1 MKKILGLDLGT
12 NSIGWAVVNAEVE
25 NGETKIK
32 AIEAAGSRI
41 IPMDAG
47 KLGDFEKGK
56 GNSKSKAAERTV
68 FRGKRRLIER
78 FKLRRERLNRVLNV
92 MGFLPEHYSSALNR
106 YGQFIDYQEPKLPW
120 AKDKNGKSI
129 FLFQE
134 SFLEMC
140 EDFKQVQ
147 PNLKNIPTDWT
158 IYYLRKKALTK
169 AISKQELAWILLQFN
184 QKRGYYQFREEE
196 KENKS
201 QNTYYCESKVIK
213 IETTKKGK
221 EKFSNI
227 ITLENGVTGT
237 LESKAPLNWEGRV
250 RELIVTKRV
259 DKAGNETI
267 ILREPS
273 SNDKDIIWESIKEQ
287 TERLLDF
294 NGKRKYIGEYIYNE
308 LLRNPDQKIIGK
320 FVQVVGR
327 EYYKE
332 ELIQILNK
340 QKELGNIVELNDT
353 ELLNECINA
362 LYPNNEPHRNILKQ
376 RDFTNLFVE
385 DILFYQRPLKSKK
398 SLIADCPYETKG
410 YKDDSGNIKVESL
423 KCVAKSHP
431 LFQEFRLWQF
441 IKNLRIYEREAK
453 VDGVLKT
460 NYDKTAEYLNN
471 EDAIVT
477 LFDFLKKK
485 KEITQT
491 ALLKH
496 FKLDDTEYRWNY
508 VEDKKYPCNVTY
520 VSLLSRIKKAGLKE
534 DFLTEEIVERLWHI
548 LYSISSKVEI
558 GKALR
563 TFAEKHSIEDKDTFA
578 EELQKEVFPKEYASY
593 SLKAIKKLLPL
604 MKVGK
609 YWSEDAID
617 SNTRERIEKIL
628 TGEVDEKI
636 NDRTREKLQS
646 LNDIS
651 QFKYLPLWL
660 ACYVVY
666 RRHSEAKEITKWESP
681 EKIDEFLR
689 QFKQHSLR
697 NPIVEQIVTETLRT
711 VRDIW
716 TQIGSIDEIH
726 LELGRELKNSKEK
739 KAKISKQNTS
749 NENTNLRIRT
759 ILKELTGEYSLSQHK
774 KFKIYEDFA
783 LSNLQEDDKD
793 FAFIEQIK
801 QNYEPSKSDIIKY
814 KAWLEQKYQS
824 PYTGRVIPLSK
835 LFTDAYQIEHI
846 IPQARYFDDSFNN
859 KVICEAEVNK
869 EKNKMLGYEFISE
882 RGGEVIT
889 LSGGES
895 VTLFRLEEYE
905 DFVNKHYSKESQA
918 DKRIN
923 LLRTEVPD
931 NFTHSQLNDTRYISR
946 FVMSLLSNIVREKQ
960 EDETYEEEATSK
972 NLIPC
977 TGGTTTRLKKD
988 WGMNDVW
995 DRIILPRFQRLNV
1008 LTNLED
1014 SNETKKDSFTIVK
1027 NGKELP
1033 IVPDDLLKGFDK
1045 KRIDHR
1051 HHAMDAIVIACTT
1064 RSHVSLI
1071 NNENAAEASKNKEA
1085 EDARHKLQSKLRNKK
1100 PVELQNGKTIEVYDK
1115 FKKPWDTFT
1124 QDAEKAL
1131 RDIVVS
1137 FKQNL
1142 RVVTKATNKTQYKE
1156 GKKTKTQKQ
1165 RKGDLLAIR
1174 KSLHADT
1181 FFGEVNLRFK
1191 KWASLSIAL
1200 KTPNTI
1206 VDKELKAEVYRLK
1219 ALGKDDKAIIK
1230 YFEDNKDVW
1239 SEIKNDKVE
1248 VYYFTKDTNDKYF
1261 ATRKS
1266 LLDVFTIKEDDKKTL
1281 KKTEQ
1286 TAKEKGDEKQNKEKK
1301 VEKIIEKITDTG
1313 IQKIVINHLKANEGN
1328 FEKAFSRE
1336 GFEDMN
1342 RNIYELNGNK
1352 PHQPIYKI
1360 RKYEKAD
1367 KFPVG
1372 TKGTKSKKFVEA
1384 DTGTN
1389 LFFAIYELENGNR
1402 VYITVPLN
1410 IVIDCQKAKQKE
1422 WKTYLDEVLKEKKY
1436 VVKEAK
1442 LLFIISPNDLVYLPT
1457 QEELKTKQY
1466 SFDRNRIYK
1475 FVSSSGNQAF
1485 FVPFFI
1491 ANAIV
1496 KTTELGANNK
1506 AERAW
1511 TNEMI
1516 KETCIPIK
1524 VDRLG
1529 NIIS

>member
-12 NSIGWAVVNAEVE
+12 NSIGWAVVNAAVE

-32 AIEAAGSRI
+32 TIESAGSRI

-47 KLGDFEKGK
+47 TLGDFEKGQ
-56 GNSKSKAAERTV
+56 GNSKSKAAERTE

-78 FKLRRERLNRVLNV
+78 FKLRRERLNRVLNI
-92 MGFLPEHYSSALNR
+92 MGFLPEHYSSCLNR

-120 AKDKNGKSI
+120 VKNENGKST

-140 EDFKQVQ
+140 EDFKHAH

-169 AISKQELAWILLQFN
+169 AITKQELAWILLQFN
-184 QKRGYYQFREEE
+184 QKRGYYQFRQDE

-201 QNTYYCESKVIK
+201 QNSYYCESKVIK
-213 IETTKKGK
+213 IETTTKGK
-221 EKFSNI
+221 EKFSNV
-227 ITLENGVTGT
+227 ITLENGVTGSM
-237 LESKAPLNWEGRV
+237 ESKAPLNWEGRI
-250 RELIVTKRV
+250 RELIVTKKV
-259 DKAGNETI
+259 DKATGNEVIT
-267 ILREPS
+267 LREPS
-273 SNDKDIIWESIKEQ
+273 LNDKDIIWESIKEQ
-287 TERLLDF
+287 TERLLNF
-294 NGKRKYIGEYIYNE
+294 NGERKHIGEYIYDE
-308 LLRNPDQKIIGK
+308 LLKNPAQKIIGK
-320 FVQVVGR
+320 FIQVVGR

-332 ELIQILNK
+332 ELIQILNN
-340 QKELGNIVELNDT
+340 QKEFIAELNDT

-362 LYPNNEPHRNILKQ
+362 LYPNNETHSNILKQ
-376 RDFTNLFVE
+376 KDFTNLFVE

-398 SLIADCPYETKG
+398 SLIADCPYEARV
-410 YKDDSGNIKVESL
+410 YKNDDKIIREPL
-423 KCVAKSHP
+423 KCVSKSHP

-441 IKNLRIYEREAK
+441 IQNLKIYKREDR
-453 VDGVLKT
+453 VNGVLKT
-460 NYDKTAEYLNN
+460 NVDHTKNYLGSEN
-471 EDAIVT
+471 DIT
-477 LFDFLKKK
+477 KLFDFLMKK

-491 ALLKH
+491 ALLSH
-496 FKLDDTEYRWNY
+496 FKLKDSEYRWNY
-508 VEDKKYPCNVTY
+508 VEDKKYPCNVTC

-534 DFLTEEIVERLWHI
+534 NFLTEEIVEQLWHI
-548 LYSISSKVEI
+548 LYSISSKEEI
-558 GKALR
+558 GKALK
-563 TFAEKHSIEDKDTFA
+563 TFAENHSIANKDLFA

-604 MKVGK
+604 MRIGD
-609 YWSEDAID
+609 YWKEDAID
-617 SNTRERIEKIL
+617 SKTKERIEKII
-628 TGEVDEKI
+628 TGEFDEKI
-636 NDRTREKLQS
+636 DDKTREKLKDF
-646 LNDIS
+646 NDIN
-651 QFKYLPLWL
+651 QFKGLPLWL

-666 RRHSEAKEITKWESP
+666 GRHSEAKDITKWESP
-681 EKIDEFLR
+681 KDIDNYLK

-716 TQIGSIDEIH
+716 TQVGSIDEIH

-739 KAKISKQNTS
+739 KQKISKQNTA

-793 FAFIEQIK
+793 FEFIEQIK
-801 QNYEPSKSDIIKY
+801 QNYEPSQSDIIKY

-869 EKNKMLGYEFISE
+869 EKNKMLGYEFISK
-882 RGGEVIT
+882 RGGEVIQLT
-889 LSGGES
+889 GGES
-895 VTLFRLEEYE
+895 VTLFKLDDYE
-905 DFVNKHYSKESQA
+905 NFVNKHYSKYEQK

-931 NFTHSQLNDTRYISR
+931 DFTYSQLNDTRYISR
-946 FVMSLLSNIVREKQ
+946 FVMSLLSNIVREKR
-960 EDETYEEEATSK
+960 EDGTYEEEATSK

-995 DRIILPRFQRLNV
+995 DRIILPRFQRLND
-1008 LTNLED
+1008 LTKQN
-1014 SNETKKDSFTIVK
+1014 FTIDK
-1027 NGKELP
+1027 DGKEIP
-1033 IVPDDLLKGFDK
+1033 IVPVDLMKGFDK

-1071 NNENAAEASKNKEA
+1071 NNENAAEAGKNKEA
-1085 EDARHKLQSKLRNKK
+1085 EDARHKLQSKLRHKK
-1100 PVELQNGKTIEVYDK
+1100 AVELRNGKTMEVYDT

-1142 RVVTKATNKTQYKE
+1142 RVVTKATNTTQYKE

-1165 RKGDLLAIR
+1165 LKGDLLAIR
-1174 KSLHADT
+1174 KSLHAKT
-1181 FFGEVNLRFK
+1181 VWGEVNLRLK
-1191 KWASLSIAL
+1191 KEIALSIAL

-1219 ALGKDDKAIIK
+1219 SLGKDDVAIIK
-1230 YFEDNKDVW
+1230 HFEDNKDIW

-1261 ATRKS
+1261 ASRKAIS
-1266 LLDVFTIKEDDKKTL
+1266 SIVSKKED
-1281 KKTEQ
+1281 
-1286 TAKEKGDEKQNKEKK
+1286 
-1301 VEKIIEKITDTG
+1301 IESITDSG
-1313 IQKIVINHLKANEGN
+1313 IRKILEKHLETNNGDVK
-1328 FEKAFSRE
+1328 KAFSRE

-1342 RNIYELNGNK
+1342 RNIQNLNDNK
-1352 PHQPIYKI
+1352 PHKLIYKA
-1360 RKYEKAD
+1360 REFETSKKNFA
-1367 KFPVG
+1367 VG
-1372 TKGTKSKKFVEA
+1372 TNGNKSKKFVKTA
-1384 DTGTN
+1384 QGTN
-1389 LFFAIYELENGNR
+1389 LFFAVYELENGKR
-1402 VYITVPLN
+1402 TYATVPLN
-1410 IVIDCQKAKQKE
+1410 IIIDIQKAKQKE
-1422 WKTYLDEVLKEKKY
+1422 WKVYLDEVLKEKEI
-1436 VVKEAK
+1436 VKNKNAK
-1442 LLFIISPNDLVYLPT
+1442 LLFTISPNDLVYLPT

-1466 SFDRNRIYK
+1466 SYRRDRIYK
-1475 FVSSSGNQAF
+1475 LVSCDSTTAS
-1485 FVPFFI
+1485 FI
-1491 ANAIV
+1491 PATFASAIFSMSTKDQEKKYEEAIYKIQDEIGLTNYKSKSE
-1496 KTTELGANNK
+1496 KTITYKIGEQS
-1506 AERAW
+1506 EV
-1511 TNEMI
+1511 I
-1516 KETCIPIK
+1516 KEICIPIK